1 MLYYKRKAFTM
12 IELIFVIVIIGILA
26 AVAIP
31 KLATNKDDAQATI
44 CASEFGNI
52 VTEISSNYV
61 TLGYTD
67 FQTLKIGSMSNVKSD
82 VSSPNTGIVEGAE
95 DNVINSI
102 SYICEGDT
110 VGVLS
115 FESVSAIGDYNLT
128 ITPSA
133 GATMP
138 SAITTVA
145 LIKKNYKM
153 EIADLSA
160 DITLSY

>member
-52 VTEISSNYV
+52 ITEISSNYV
-61 TLGYTD
+61 ALGYSD
-67 FQTLKIGSMSNVKSD
+67 FQTLKIGTMSNVKSG
-82 VSSPNTGIVEGAE
+82 VSSPNTGIAE
-95 DNVINSI
+95 APEADVVNSI
-102 SYICEGDT
+102 TYLCEGDT

-115 FESVSAIGDYNLT
+115 FESASAIGEYNLT
-128 ITPSA
+128 ITPST
-133 GATMP
+133 GATIP
-138 SAITTVA
+138 AAITTAA

-153 EIADLSA
+153 GIADLSV